1 MVQGK
6 PQRSR
11 RGGAIPNPGQTP
23 INQRSMATLTS
34 REKKLLGL
42 CLFALL
48 AVASMIGL
56 KEYLDQRSAL
66 LAKVQ
71 SLRARVAENESWLK
85 DGAFWEK
92 RRLWLREN
100 MPVTESLG
108 RAQGIL
114 LEELENSALDAGL
127 TLEQPTLPPL
137 SDKGVDT
144 HREVKVGARLRGD
157 QDKLMRWLNGLQD
170 PQRFVV
176 LEELGLELDAKARS
190 KIPQLQCQM
199 VLARWFQPTQEP

>member
-1 MVQGK
+1 
-6 PQRSR
+6 
-11 RGGAIPNPGQTP
+11 
-23 INQRSMATLTS
+23 MATLTS